1 MIIWILFTS
10 MENKNI
16 LKLKRIHKFT
26 RPNGTMARL
35 ELAHRKPQSLFC
47 HLLDNK
53 IGWVAHSLY
62 THFPFLQS
70 KVNTAWQNNLS

>member
-1 MIIWILFTS
+1 

-26 RPNGTMARL
+26 KPSGKMARL

-47 HLLDNK
+47 HLLDNE
-53 IGWVAHSLY
+53 IGWLAHGL
-62 THFPFLQS
+62 FLFCKARLILPGIVMFS
-70 KVNTAWQNNLS
+70 NIG

>member
-1 MIIWILFTS
+1 

-26 RPNGTMARL
+26 KPSGKMARF

-47 HLLDNK
+47 HLLDNE
-53 IGWVAHSLY
+53 IGWLAHGLC
-62 THFPFLQS
+62 THFPLLQS
-70 KVNTAWQNNLS
+70 KVNTAWHSHVQ